1 MNVVMIAIV
10 TIVMTDA
17 TIVMIDARIMIIAVH
32 RVMHGQVA
40 MIDQAL
46 INQIAR
52 IAQIVLMYNVQIAHQ
67 DVIRGGMTA
76 VLEAPTLA
84 IVRVGDLM
92 MTRVNKLLQ

>member
-32 RVMHGQVA
+32 LVMHDQGA

-46 INQIAR
+46 IVR
-52 IAQIVLMYNVQIAHQ
+52 IEQTVLMYNALIAHQ
-67 DVIRGGMTA
+67 LEIHGGMTVA
-76 VLEAPTLA
+76 LDTPTLV
-84 IVRVGDLM
+84 IVRADGLT